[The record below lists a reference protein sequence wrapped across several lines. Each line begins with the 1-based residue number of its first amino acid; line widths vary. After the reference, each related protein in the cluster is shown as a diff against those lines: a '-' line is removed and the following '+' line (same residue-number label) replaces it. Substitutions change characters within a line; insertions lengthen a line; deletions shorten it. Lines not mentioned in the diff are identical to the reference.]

1 MGNMISE
8 NKSLQSGF
16 SLIELMISLVIILA
30 IIGMIAPSFAR
41 ILGKGHEATTKSAL
55 KTAKNA
61 ITEYNIDTHQW
72 PTTLADLEKRPEG
85 VSGWSGPYLADSK
98 WSGKDVEDAWGQPLV
113 YKKNEK
119 GVKPPYQLYSNGDPD
134 KEEDR
139 IDAE

>member
-1 MGNMISE
+1 MVSDH
-8 NKSLQSGF
+8 KSLQSGF

-41 ILGKGHEATTKSAL
+41 ILGKGHQATTKNTL
-55 KTAKNA
+55 KIVKQA

-72 PTTLADLEKRPEG
+72 PNMLADLDKKPEG
-85 VSGWSGPYLADSK
+85 ISGWSGPYLADSK
-98 WSGKDVEDAWGQPLV
+98 WSDKEVEDAWGQPLV
-113 YKKNEK
+113 YKKNPK
-119 GVKPPYQLYSNGDPD
+119 GVKPAYELYSNGDPD

>member
-1 MGNMISE
+1 MIAE

-16 SLIELMISLVIILA
+16 SLVELMISLVIIMA
-30 IIGMIAPSFAR
+30 IMAMIVPSFSR
-41 ILGKGHEATTKSAL
+41 ILGKGHLAATQNTL
-55 KTAKNA
+55 KIVKQA

-72 PTTLADLEKRPEG
+72 PNTLADLERKPEG
-85 VSGWSGPYLADSK
+85 ASGWSGPYLADSK
-98 WSGKDVEDAWGQPLV
+98 WSGKELEDDWGQPLV

-139 IDAE
+139 INA

>member
-1 MGNMISE
+1 MVSQH
-8 NKSLQSGF
+8 KSLQSGF

-41 ILGKGHEATTKSAL
+41 ILGKGNEATTKNTL
-55 KTAKNA
+55 KIAKQA

-72 PTTLADLEKRPEG
+72 PTTLADLEKRPDG
-85 VSGWSGPYLADSK
+85 ISGWSGPYLADSK
-98 WSGKDVEDAWGQPLV
+98 WSGKEIEDAWGQPLV

-119 GVKPPYQLYSNGDPD
+119 GAKPPYQLYSHGNPD

>member
-1 MGNMISE
+1 MIS
-8 NKSLQSGF
+8 QF

-41 ILGKGHEATTKSAL
+41 IMGKGNQAATQNAL
-55 KTAKNA
+55 KVAKQA
-61 ITEYNIDTHQW
+61 VTEYNADTHQW
-72 PTTLADLEKRPEG
+72 PTTLADLEKKPEG
-85 VSGWSGPYLADSK
+85 VSGWSGPYLSDTK
-98 WSGKDVEDAWGQPLV
+98 WKGGEIEDAWGQPIQ

-139 IDAE
+139 IDA

>member
-1 MGNMISE
+1 MVSQH
-8 NKSLQSGF
+8 KSLQSGF

-30 IIGMIAPSFAR
+30 IIGMIAPSFSR
-41 ILGKGHEATTKSAL
+41 IFRKGSEATTKNTL
-55 KTAKNA
+55 KVAKQA

-98 WSGKDVEDAWGQPLV
+98 WSGKDIEDAWGQTLV
-113 YKKNEK
+113 FKKNEK
-119 GVKPPYQLYSNGDPD
+119 GSKTPYQLYSNGDPD